1 MHSVF
6 MKKDSDKV
14 DMLSQPEYSS
24 LSEKEQPAPP
34 VTFQKSA
41 STPVWVWVLLGLASM
56 LFLAGLITLIIA
68 VTTGS
73 KPCAPKVD
81 DGDSSCNYS
90 VEAGRAN
97 LQNFLKKVQSEYYAL
112 NSHEVT
118 WQPGIERMD
127 DHVRERYVNLGKS
140 Y

>member
-6 MKKDSDKV
+6 MRKDSDKV
-14 DMLSQPEYSS
+14 DMLSPLEYSS
-24 LSEKEQPAPP
+24 LSEKEPPP

-41 STPVWVWVLLGLASM
+41 STPVWVWVLLRLASM
-56 LFLAGLITLIIA
+56 LFLAGVITLIIA

-73 KPCAPKVD
+73 KTCVPGD
-81 DGDSSCNYS
+81 DPGDSTCNYS
-90 VEAGRAN
+90 DEAGRAN

-127 DHVRERYVNLGKS
+127 DHVRKR
-140 Y
+140 

>member
-1 MHSVF
+1 MR
-6 MKKDSDKV
+6 KDSEKV
-14 DMLSQPEYSS
+14 DMLSPSECSS
-24 LSEKEQPAPP
+24 FSENEPPP
-34 VTFQKSA
+34 VTFQKST

-73 KPCAPKVD
+73 KACVLTD
-81 DGDSSCNYS
+81 DSDSSCNYS
-90 VEAGRAN
+90 DEAGRAN

-127 DHVRERYVNLGKS
+127 DHVRER
-140 Y
+140 